1 MYIIKFLIYCT
12 IFYFIILYLYIFKNN
27 NIFNKHY
34 IGKHLLENFL
44 LDIFLSFKI
53 LLLDLAFSWNCIK
66 NIFLIVENFSI
77 NDDNFPNII
86 SNIYF
91 LELSYLLWKRSLL
104 SFKIILTMLSDYG
117 IIISSIM
124 LLRNIFTYNWIIIFL
139 SIKM

>member
-27 NIFNKHY
+27 NIFNEHY

>member
-53 LLLDLAFSWNCIK
+53 LLLDLAFLWNCTK
-66 NIFLIVENFSI
+66 NSFLIVENFSI

-117 IIISSIM
+117 IIIFSIM

>member
-104 SFKIILTMLSDYG
+104 SFKIILTMLSDYE

-124 LLRNIFTYNWIIIFL
+124 LLRNIFTYN
-139 SIKM
+139 